1 MSNFVS
7 VPILTKGNYGHR
19 CIQMKALL
27 GSQEAWEI
35 VEKGYDEP
43 ENEGA
48 LNQAQKNK
56 LLQAR
61 KQDQQALSIMHM
73 GLDEAIFEKISSAA
87 RAKEAWEEE
96 VDSQVLKTDVTVED
110 KEMVLYTQYSRGTGR
125 GRGRTNHNF
134 SRGRGRGPR
143 SSRYEEKAQ
152 IYQPDWRG
160 QVRGHSRGG
169 RFNPGR
175 GSRSVECYNCGKH
188 GHFAKDCWYNKKVE
202 EQSNLAETEEKQDK
216 GVLVMACKC
225 MIPEDEIV
233 WYLNSGASN
242 HMSGLK
248 HLFTDLKEIN
258 SGVVSFG
265 DS

>member
-1 MSNFVS
+1 MKDTESVLDYFTKVS
-7 VPILTKGNYGHR
+7 SVVNQMKNYG
-19 CIQMKALL
+19 
-27 GSQEAWEI
+27 
-35 VEKGYDEP
+35 
-43 ENEGA
+43 
-48 LNQAQKNK
+48 
-56 LLQAR
+56 
-61 KQDQQALSIMHM
+61 
-73 GLDEAIFEKISSAA
+73 EKIEDAHVNEKILRSLN
-87 RAKEAWEEE
+87 AKLQLVGISIEESNDTE
-96 VDSQVLKTDVTVED
+96 TMTD

-160 QVRGHSRGG
+160 QVRGRSRGG

-188 GHFAKDCWYNKKVE
+188 DHFAKDCWYNKKVE

-216 GVLVMACKC
+216 GVLVMACKG

-233 WYLNSGASN
+233 WYLDSGASN